1 MTGIL
6 VEANPALLPDL
17 QKGRP
22 ADQIIHAA
30 ITNEDVETVELFVS
44 NHHELSSLHK
54 EFIEIWH
61 GGQVG
66 IKNSVQ
72 VAAMRP
78 NRLFENHIPADK
90 KILLLS
96 IDVEGKDLDIAK
108 DIDFARWRPLFVQLE
123 PSEHFA
129 SGEGERMTAFM
140 QQQGY
145 VLIARTNVNLI
156 YIDQAMLTK
165 LASGNR

>member
-1 MTGIL
+1 M
-6 VEANPALLPDL
+6 
-17 QKGRP
+17 
-22 ADQIIHAA
+22 
-30 ITNEDVETVELFVS
+30 
-44 NHHELSSLHK
+44 
-54 EFIEIWH
+54 
-61 GGQVG
+61 
-66 IKNSVQ
+66 
-72 VAAMRP
+72 
-78 NRLFENHIPADK
+78 
-90 KILLLS
+90 LLS

-108 DIDFARWRPLFVQLE
+108 DIDFARWQPLFVQLE

-156 YIDQAMLTK
+156 YIDQAMLIK